1 MVVKVAMVKI
11 SDKLG
16 KKNPGPYLIAFI
28 YVSFLWL
35 KDSVGPRCQTEN
47 GSPVGQLILDT
58 SLQLFLTEF

>member
-11 SDKLG
+11 LDKLG

-35 KDSVGPRCQTEN
+35 KDSVGP
-47 GSPVGQLILDT
+47 GVKLKMGPLWDS
-58 SLQLFLTEF
+58 